1 MYLILNF
8 DILPGKMNECDN
20 FIREKLVPYWTS
32 HKEVH
37 SVQCLEDMFIGW
49 PERSVMVEIEDLSSL
64 QRILSSRE
72 THQMKEDFTS
82 FATDIQT
89 QVMNVGLQQGN
100 R

>member
-8 DILPGKMNECDN
+8 DIGPGKMNECDN

-49 PERSVMVEIEDLSSL
+49 PERSILIEVDDLSAI

-72 THQMKEDFTS
+72 THKMKEDFLTY
-82 FATDIQT
+82 ATDIRT
-89 QVMNVGLQQGN
+89 QIMNVSLQQAN
-100 R
+100 K